1 MSNQLDFRLRYQ
13 VRRDSPDGILLDY
26 LRSKETEFPTRQMVL
41 WSLSAYWRP
50 LACQWTG
57 QFSEDRLQAIARL
70 SIGLL
75 QKQIEFLAH
84 TFGLEQELLQTGG
97 FVAREGSMSQSL
109 SAHTEPV
116 QPAPASSNGLDGNNL
131 SHSNPEVPE
140 ILWGNPED
148 DELLDAMFK

>member
-1 MSNQLDFRLRYQ
+1 MSKQLDFRLRYQ

-26 LRSKETEFPTRQMVL
+26 LRSKETEFSTRQMVL

-84 TFGLEQELLQTGG
+84 TFGLEQELLQSGG
-97 FVAREGSMSQSL
+97 LLGGESTTNKTL
-109 SAHTEPV
+109 SVVSE
-116 QPAPASSNGLDGNNL
+116 QASPSPHPSKGLDGDDL
-131 SHSNPEVPE
+131 PQSDPDIPE

-148 DELLDAMFK
+148 DELLNQMFK

>member
-1 MSNQLDFRLRYQ
+1 MSKQLDFRLRYQ

-57 QFSEDRLQAIARL
+57 QFSEERLQAIARL

-84 TFGLEQELLQTGG
+84 TFGLEQELLQSGG
-97 FVAREGSMSQSL
+97 LLGGDS
-109 SAHTEPV
+109 HPPV
-116 QPAPASSNGLDGNNL
+116 MPAAAPERSDPAPAPSNKMPGDDWPQ
-131 SHSNPEVPE
+131 SDPELPP
-140 ILWGNPED
+140 ILLGNPED